1 MPDESQSD
9 APEKAAE
16 SKQPV
21 VDLSSLKDLSFGPA
35 WTTGKPATPHARPER
50 GERYE
55 GRAPFSGER
64 RTDRR
69 PPRREFSQGAPR
81 AEGQGQGRFGDR
93 RPPRR
98 EFSQGER
105 REFPQGER
113 REFGQG
119 ERRTFAP
126 QGERRGQAPYGRAP
140 MAPIFNPTVD
150 VLFYPEDSAF
160 RALTKAI
167 RNACRTYELFEVA
180 QLILEKPER
189 FVAVLKPL
197 AAPGA
202 SMPKLYQSVPDGL
215 VFESEDAA
223 VSHVCKNHLERFFTV
238 ETVEV
243 EAPKGTFA
251 GVSKCTLS
259 GEFIAP
265 PNYHR
270 YQELLR
276 AHHAERYPT
285 MSYERFVAN
294 VELDKDPESVNAWL
308 AKMTKTTRYTDKL
321 AAEGETPTA
330 CEGAA
335 AARAFLL
342 TKYKDKLVKET
353 AEARIAGRQ
362 IEQLPQGNLR
372 RSVEFVL
379 EQQRRFPLSTANNL
393 RGRLRRMKFG
403 LYKRGAKGI
412 SYVCAVKRRFRDEHT
427 VFAQNLQDLIV
438 FIEKNPNIYAKDL
451 PEKFLGIA
459 PIAPVAQKEPLAPAA
474 EAAEAAQ
481 AAETADVAAETVA
494 VASAPVAEPAAPD
507 PNAPR
512 IAGLLKDLHW
522 LVSEGYVT
530 EYGDGRLF
538 TAPPMPAAKVKQ
550 AEAEEERA
558 HSGADDAE
566 AEIPAE
572 EAPALEVPAPAA
584 QATQADPQAG
594 LSEQKQQQQQ

>member
-1 MPDESQSD
+1 MSDESHTD

-16 SKQPV
+16 AKQPV

-35 WTTGKPATPHARPER
+35 WTTGKPAPSHTRFE
-50 GERYE
+50 GERHE
-55 GRAPFSGER
+55 GRSGAYGDR

-69 PPRREFSQGAPR
+69 PPR
-81 AEGQGQGRFGDR
+81 
-93 RPPRR
+93 PPRR
-98 EFSQGER
+98 EFSQNAPRPEGQGQPR
-105 REFPQGER
+105 PGDDRPYPPRAPQGER
-113 REFGQG
+113 RFAPQGGDRRSSAPQG
-119 ERRTFAP
+119 ERRSFAP
-126 QGERRGQAPYGRAP
+126 QGERRGFAPYARANA
-140 MAPIFNPTVD
+140 APIFNPSVD

-189 FVAVLKPL
+189 FVAVIKPL
-197 AAPGA
+197 PAQGEGV
-202 SMPKLYQSVPDGL
+202 SKLYQSVPDGL
-215 VFESEDAA
+215 VFESEEAA
-223 VSHVCKNHLERFFTV
+223 VSHVCQNHLERFFTV
-238 ETVEV
+238 ETVTID
-243 EAPKGTFA
+243 APKGTFA

-285 MSYERFVAN
+285 MSFERFASN
-294 VELDKDPESVNAWL
+294 IELDKDPESVNAWL
-308 AKMTKTTRYTDKL
+308 AKMTQTTRYTDKN
-321 AAEGETPTA
+321 AAEGETATS
-330 CEGAA
+330 CDGQVS
-335 AARAFLL
+335 ARAYLL
-342 TKYKDKLVKET
+342 SRYKDKIVKET
-353 AEARIAGRQ
+353 SEARISGRQ

-372 RSVEFVL
+372 RSIEFLL
-379 EQQRRFPLSTANNL
+379 EHQRRFPLATANNL

-451 PEKFLGIA
+451 PEKFLGIV
-459 PIAPVAQKEPLAPAA
+459 PPAPAA
-474 EAAEAAQ
+474 PAPVSESAPSAEAS
-481 AAETADVAAETVA
+481 AE
-494 VASAPVAEPAAPD
+494 SAPSAEAIPAPAAAPVLD
-507 PNAPR
+507 PNAAR
-512 IAGLLKDLHW
+512 ITSLLKDLHW

-538 TAPPMPAAKVKQ
+538 TPPPMPAAKVKQ
-550 AEAEEERA
+550 AEAEEEKN
-558 HSGADDAE
+558 HGAAAE
-566 AEIPAE
+566 DIEEEPSTEEIAAPAE
-572 EAPALEVPAPAA
+572 ELPAPAA
-584 QATQADPQAG
+584 QAPVADPQDD
-594 LSEQKQQQQQ
+594 LSVQKEQQQ